1 MRRTT
6 LVCVNKLSSKSTKT
20 NLQTRRV
27 SKFRANQPDVVKV
40 DVLNKLIDSN
50 GDNFKKIKASLALM
64 KIDIKD
70 CEATQKSEPET
81 RVKKTIHHTFTQ
93 KFRDVLRTS
102 QAI

>member
-1 MRRTT
+1 MERQDGETALPENT
-6 LVCVNKLSSKSTKT
+6 LNSIPDE
-20 NLQTRRV
+20 TRIEI
-27 SKFRANQPDVVKV
+27 S
-40 DVLNKLIDSN
+40 LNKLIDSN

-81 RVKKTIHHTFTQ
+81 RVKKTIHHTFMQ

-102 QAI
+102 